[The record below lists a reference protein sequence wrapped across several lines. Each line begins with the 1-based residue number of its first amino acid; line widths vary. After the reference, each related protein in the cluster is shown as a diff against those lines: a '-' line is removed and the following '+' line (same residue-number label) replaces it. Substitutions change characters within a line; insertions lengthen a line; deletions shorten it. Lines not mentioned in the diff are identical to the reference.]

1 MTTQYATQ
9 EEKFGGWENCKT
21 EAELEEWRK
30 SLTPEDHAEM
40 DRRCRVSLGTEGVAE
55 QVEKSLKARYWWQ
68 GLFGF
73 AIWSL
78 LIWGGTYMLFA
89 PAPAGVVLKFNLER
103 PSTIYDTFQH
113 FVALMVVFG
122 PLYWLYVRSCFMYNC
137 ASKISEKPKD
147 NPHPLMMLIFAAF
160 MLTITGLTAADTNK
174 RLLDGELK
182 DTVTRAQELGM
193 AITVQ
198 DIESERSNNGG
209 LYCFL
214 VAAVLIV
221 LGGFLASLF
230 AGSSNPLIAASAY
243 AFGCSM
249 FIPTLVGLAA
259 PVLVIPFLLLM
270 GWSGMSLLSK
280 GILARI

>member
-137 ASKISEKPKD
+137 ASKISEKPGD
-147 NPHPLMMLIFAAF
+147 NPHPLMMLLFAAF
-160 MLTITGLTAADTNK
+160 MLAITGLTASDTNK
-174 RLLDGELK
+174 RLLDGELRE
-182 DTVTRAQELGM
+182 TVVRAQELGM
-193 AITVQ
+193 FITIK

-209 LYCFL
+209 LYSYWIT
-214 VAAVLIV
+214 AVIIV
-221 LGGFLASLF
+221 LGGLVASVARQSSTPVIATSVYVFVCALF
-230 AGSSNPLIAASAY
+230 E
-243 AFGCSM
+243 CS
-249 FIPTLVGLAA
+249 FCGLAA
-259 PVLVIPFLLLM
+259 PLLVIPFLLY
-270 GWSGMSLLSK
+270 GFSK
-280 GILARI
+280 GVSLFTRMLVAR